1 MNHNYSGVNNL
12 NGINLNIMN
21 KFNKV
26 NRQGYKTISIN
37 NNVQSNY
44 IKSNNSK
51 NIQQPNSVQEKK
63 KKLSISKISNIKKE
77 KKNYIPKN
85 KPENIDAQLIINN
98 NELYLENSHRR
109 NNSLN
114 GPIKKEYH
122 YRQAS
127 SSQKKVYVNSQ
138 KNSKDI
144 NFIRKKLIIGNVP
157 MIMNNNSISNKSIP
171 ISKEFLTTNE
181 NYNSKFIKRS
191 NTNSNINENINT
203 MNYYGDIFRYKN
215 IIKILLFYI
224 ESLNKKIK
232 YFFNKNQ
239 VEKNNKIKELSLQNK
254 FLINENKNLKFKL
267 IQFFY
272 IMKTYVNNIDKIHES
287 KYLKIIKGM
296 VTENKF
302 LRSINILP
310 KNINN
315 NYLSQLQKQIQ
326 IEKMKKEL
334 LMHKQFTKKEENIQ
348 DNKSNNS
355 KDNKA
360 NNNLFNADESS
371 LNKVSHKRQRTH
383 FNLGKL
389 SEENSISST
398 NKENTKSN
406 NTNIS
411 STSSENT
418 AIENKSKEKDR
429 GKESLILKHI
439 KNKTQS
445 QNVFSETLKDMSN
458 SNKGLKKNNNNNN
471 SKKND
476 MENQKEN
483 ELNNKNI
490 NDNSNIKID
499 IKNNKI
505 VNKISISNNIPE
517 NVNKIEYVNY
527 SNNKKAENNK
537 DVEIKKGDSLNMNE
551 NNLNKKQQ
559 SIYYRASREKE
570 KKKLIFN
577 K

>member
-348 DNKSNNS
+348 NNKSNNS

-389 SEENSISST
+389 SEENSISRT

-471 SKKND
+471 SKKNV

-490 NDNSNIKID
+490 NDNNNIKID

>member
-348 DNKSNNS
+348 NNKSNNS
-355 KDNKA
+355 KDNIA

-471 SKKND
+471 SKKNV

-490 NDNSNIKID
+490 NDNNNIKID

-527 SNNKKAENNK
+527 SNSKKNENNK
-537 DVEIKKGDSLNMNE
+537 DAEIKKGDSLNINE

-559 SIYYRASREKE
+559 SIYYRASREQE

>member
-348 DNKSNNS
+348 NNKSNNS

-471 SKKND
+471 SKKNV

-490 NDNSNIKID
+490 NDNNNIKID

-537 DVEIKKGDSLNMNE
+537 DVEIKKGDSLNINE

>member
-171 ISKEFLTTNE
+171 ISKELLTTNE

-348 DNKSNNS
+348 NNKSNNS

-471 SKKND
+471 SKKNI

-490 NDNSNIKID
+490 NDNNIKID

>member
-348 DNKSNNS
+348 NNKSNNS

-471 SKKND
+471 SKKNI

-490 NDNSNIKID
+490 NDNNIKID

>member
-348 DNKSNNS
+348 NNKSNNS

-471 SKKND
+471 SKKNV

-490 NDNSNIKID
+490 NDNNNIKID

-570 KKKLIFN
+570 KKKLVFN

>member
-85 KPENIDAQLIINN
+85 KPENIDAQLIIHN

-334 LMHKQFTKKEENIQ
+334 LMHKQFTKKEESIQ
-348 DNKSNNS
+348 NNKSNNS

-389 SEENSISST
+389 TEENSISST

-471 SKKND
+471 SKKNV

-483 ELNNKNI
+483 ELNNKNV
-490 NDNSNIKID
+490 NDNNIKID

>member
-348 DNKSNNS
+348 NNKSNNS

-471 SKKND
+471 SKKNV

-483 ELNNKNI
+483 ELNNKNV
-490 NDNSNIKID
+490 NDNNIKID

>member
-348 DNKSNNS
+348 NNKSNNS

-471 SKKND
+471 SKKNV

-490 NDNSNIKID
+490 NDNNNIKID

-527 SNNKKAENNK
+527 SNNKKGENNK

>member
-171 ISKEFLTTNE
+171 ISKELLTTNE

-215 IIKILLFYI
+215 IIKILIFYI

-348 DNKSNNS
+348 NNKSNNS

-429 GKESLILKHI
+429 GKESLILRHI

-458 SNKGLKKNNNNNN
+458 SNKGLKIIITIIIQ
-471 SKKND
+471 KK
-476 MENQKEN
+476 M
-483 ELNNKNI
+483 LWR
-490 NDNSNIKID
+490 
-499 IKNNKI
+499 
-505 VNKISISNNIPE
+505 
-517 NVNKIEYVNY
+517 
-527 SNNKKAENNK
+527 
-537 DVEIKKGDSLNMNE
+537 IKKKMN
-551 NNLNKKQQ
+551 
-559 SIYYRASREKE
+559 
-570 KKKLIFN
+570 
-577 K
+577 

>member
-98 NELYLENSHRR
+98 NELYSENSHRR

-348 DNKSNNS
+348 NNKSNNS

-471 SKKND
+471 SKKNV

-490 NDNSNIKID
+490 NDNNNIKID